1 MARNGNT
8 FCIQYS
14 LYCMMS
20 GRRQSNEA
28 DGENN
33 SFNVVS
39 DLVEGMNKG
48 SPGKNKNLVWLN
60 KNY

>member
-1 MARNGNT
+1 
-8 FCIQYS
+8 
-14 LYCMMS
+14 MMS